1 MRQSTNDTRPRT
13 SKDLL
18 KRSKWM
24 LHGRSNTRRERYR
37 DKDGYKEEK
46 KEARQKSKKIV
57 LKAQIAPKIP
67 VSATKSSRDLATRS
81 AIFFLFSSTTVSR
94 YVSAGYSFEL
104 FSTLNGVCISTP
116 LYGPLFEFK
125 SVAVTNQPYIPSK
138 YMDNGLVVRPFF
150 RCMLGGKNL
159 ALPFGRRRQGNR

>member
-57 LKAQIAPKIP
+57 LKA
-67 VSATKSSRDLATRS
+67 
-81 AIFFLFSSTTVSR
+81 
-94 YVSAGYSFEL
+94 
-104 FSTLNGVCISTP
+104 
-116 LYGPLFEFK
+116 
-125 SVAVTNQPYIPSK
+125 
-138 YMDNGLVVRPFF
+138 
-150 RCMLGGKNL
+150 
-159 ALPFGRRRQGNR
+159 